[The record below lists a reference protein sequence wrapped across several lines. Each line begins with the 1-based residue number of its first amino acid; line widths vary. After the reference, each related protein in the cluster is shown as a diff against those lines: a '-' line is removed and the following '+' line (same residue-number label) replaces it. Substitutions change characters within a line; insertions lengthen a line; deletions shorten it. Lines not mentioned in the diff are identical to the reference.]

1 MCKASAVSRSGT
13 CRRLALLALGVLVA
27 GCGVTSVGATT
38 SSSNPVGAGATATH
52 SDPVGAGT
60 TRPHSDPVAVGTADA
75 HTVQPQPA
83 PGSCHARRSGLFS
96 LPDPHCTP
104 GAADP
109 SVTQANIDETICRTG
124 YTRTVRPPESITE
137 REKRASL
144 AAYGDT
150 RPLHYY
156 EYDHLIALELGGAP
170 NDPRN
175 LWPEPGASP
184 NPKDSLEGRLRREV
198 CAGEITL
205 GAAQRAIARNWVLAY
220 HRYVR

>member
-1 MCKASAVSRSGT
+1 M
-13 CRRLALLALGVLVA
+13 ALLALGVLAA
-27 GCGVTSVGATT
+27 GCGVTSIGATT
-38 SSSNPVGAGATATH
+38 SSSNPVGAGTRTTH
-52 SDPVGAGT
+52 SDPVGADT
-60 TRPHSDPVAVGTADA
+60 PDA

-184 NPKDSLEGRLRREV
+184 NPKDALEGRLRREV

>member
-1 MCKASAVSRSGT
+1 MCRASAVSRSGT
-13 CRRLALLALGVLVA
+13 RRRLALLALGVLAA

-38 SSSNPVGAGATATH
+38 SSSNPVGAGSTATH
-52 SDPVGAGT
+52 SDPVA
-60 TRPHSDPVAVGTADA
+60 AGTADA

-170 NDPRN
+170 NDPHN
-175 LWPEPGASP
+175 LWPESGASP
-184 NPKDSLEGRLRREV
+184 NPKDTLEGRLRREV

-205 GAAQRAIARNWVLAY
+205 GVAQRAIARNWVLAY